1 VPVER
6 TLLALN
12 DFYPWVECW
21 FLPHVVGLELL
32 DQVLSFEVK
41 MASLNNITILLKSWE
56 RNKIKKSEVCYLKGA
71 NTLVHSQNPHEGVGL
86 RLHSDVNSAACQ
98 NRFGLSTVL
107 ASSLHLSM
115 HISF

>member
-12 DFYPWVECW
+12 DFYPGVECW

-32 DQVLSFEVK
+32 DQVLSFEV

-56 RNKIKKSEVCYLKGA
+56 RNKIKKTGMFV
-71 NTLVHSQNPHEGVGL
+71 T
-86 RLHSDVNSAACQ
+86 
-98 NRFGLSTVL
+98 
-107 ASSLHLSM
+107 
-115 HISF
+115 